1 MVWDWMSFLTVI
13 VLVFALVMIIVGIF
27 SAYFGS
33 GKSRVVGIVL
43 FAVGLAVGVV
53 WAYLTGYS
61 NVEPF
66 ASVPLWDTIY
76 DAFVG
81 LMGVLIGALIALGI
95 FLVAVMKS

>member
-1 MVWDWMSFLTVI
+1 MSFLTVI